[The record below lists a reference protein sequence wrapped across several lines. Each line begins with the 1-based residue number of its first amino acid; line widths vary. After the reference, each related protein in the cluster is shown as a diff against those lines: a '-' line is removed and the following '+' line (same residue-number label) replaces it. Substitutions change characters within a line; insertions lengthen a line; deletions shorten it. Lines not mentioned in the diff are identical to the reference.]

1 MSELKFSRKNNEKY
15 NTISITIEG
24 GFLTLKEN
32 YEILKIYKTKW
43 NDKKAVIQL
52 NHHDLCERI
61 KQWETQINDYLKS
74 ECVGPVNFLYGNKIY
89 PKTLLN
95 NTKKT
100 ENNNYIKLKSIWV
113 NDENK
118 PFLQYWLE

>member
-15 NTISITIEG
+15 NTISITIENG
-24 GFLTLKEN
+24 LLTLKEN
-32 YEILKIYKTKW
+32 YEILKIEKTKW
-43 NDKKAVIQL
+43 NYRKAVIQL
-52 NHHDLCERI
+52 NHPDLCEI
-61 KQWETQINDYLKS
+61 INHWETRINDYLKS
-74 ECVGPVNFLYGNKIY
+74 ECVEPVKFLYGSKIY

-100 ENNNYIKLKSIWV
+100 KNNYIKLKGIWV
-113 NDENK
+113 NDKNM

>member
-15 NTISITIEG
+15 NTISISIEG

-32 YEILKIYKTKW
+32 YEILKIDKTKW
-43 NDKKAVIQL
+43 NYKKAVIQL
-52 NHHDLCERI
+52 NHPDLCERI
-61 KQWETQINDYLKS
+61 KQWETRINDYLKS

-95 NTKKT
+95 NTKRPKIIIIL
-100 ENNNYIKLKSIWV
+100 NLKVYGLMMRISLSCSIG
-113 NDENK
+113 
-118 PFLQYWLE
+118 